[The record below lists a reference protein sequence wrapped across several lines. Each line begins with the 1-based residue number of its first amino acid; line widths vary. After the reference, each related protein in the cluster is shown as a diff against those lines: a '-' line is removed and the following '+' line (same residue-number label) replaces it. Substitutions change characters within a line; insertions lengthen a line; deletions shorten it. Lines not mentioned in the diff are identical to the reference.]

1 MARPLTSEGKAL
13 RKLARMARRTERERR
28 KGAYERFCQRELG
41 ASLEE
46 VIRRQRYRPL
56 ESQGGKV

>member
-1 MARPLTSEGKAL
+1 MACSLTAEGKAL
-13 RKLARMARRTERERR
+13 RKLARMARRTERKRR
-28 KGAYERFCQRELG
+28 EAAYERFCQRELG